1 MEEVAVNRDEEVAL
15 FDVNTHISWVASIL
29 SERVRACEA
38 QLDFCSVSL
47 L

>member
-1 MEEVAVNRDEEVAL
+1 MEEVAVNRDEVAL

-29 SERVRACEA
+29 SERACEA
-38 QLDFCSVSL
+38 QLDFCPVSL

>member
-1 MEEVAVNRDEEVAL
+1 MEEVAVNRDEVAL

-29 SERVRACEA
+29 SERACEEA
-38 QLDFCSVSL
+38 QLDFCPVSL